1 LKDLQTYL
9 SNDLTIEGVDAAKSL
24 IGKTKTEGQAVQQ
37 TLDKVIA
44 ELNTIVATLTPAKA
58 TK

>member
-1 LKDLQTYL
+1 VPSWPSINK
-9 SNDLTIEGVDAAKSL
+9 AK
-24 IGKTKTEGQAVQQ
+24 TNGQAVQQ

-58 TK
+58 KK